1 MWKKF
6 SKSDENH
13 KCTDSRNLQ
22 TPSTW
27 YEGNYTNAHHNQISK
42 ASDKG
47 NILKADMGKKNIT
60 YRKTQIRMTG
70 KKMIAVIL
78 TVQTYITMDQ
88 PLKKDCQP
96 RIL

>member
-1 MWKKF
+1 
-6 SKSDENH
+6 
-13 KCTDSRNLQ
+13 
-22 TPSTW
+22 
-27 YEGNYTNAHHNQISK
+27 
-42 ASDKG
+42 
-47 NILKADMGKKNIT
+47 MGKKNIT